1 MVTLSSSNPVDTPTV
16 QYLEWLFLDNH
27 DAWGNMRAK
36 RAFKPDYFAHA
47 KLLGVDCGKLYGSK
61 NKPLFLTT
69 LFSKSQNYVFFNMP
83 PKWGFCLVKTK
94 LSIFQK
100 TKQLVLPWKMTPES
114 CSAILSTH
122 LRRAALRIF
131 SMQANNLQVMMTT
144 FFFFPSA
151 VANSPCQIGHL
162 RLRQNCFSNC
172 SNAIYLI

>member
-61 NKPLFLTT
+61 NRPLFLTT
-69 LFSKSQNYVFFNMP
+69 LFSSLKQYTFFYYLS
-83 PKWGFCLVKTK
+83 PKCSFCLVKTK

-122 LRRAALRIF
+122 TCAEQLYAFFRCKPIIYKLWWLHFF
-131 SMQANNLQVMMTT
+131 SFQVQLLIVLVKLAT
-144 FFFFPSA
+144 SA
-151 VANSPCQIGHL
+151 
-162 RLRQNCFSNC
+162 
-172 SNAIYLI
+172 